1 MAADATGGRAHT
13 ARAVAVPARI
23 RVRACVFEYRSGD
36 AGLNQSTFCLLCIFA
51 KFGMLCKPSSRDSTP
66 KFELGPTLSISVR
79 SFSCAPRGARGA
91 TAECARAVSLGAPP
105 DPGGVPGQAGAGR
118 TPAERE
124 ERAGRGAAGAPRTTR
139 RRRAPCA
146 AHSGWQKRGEA
157 DFLVRLPR
165 VGVFSRVPACGGA
178 DTCGRLGQK
187 DRLGSLGRAR
197 NGGLARVCR
206 AHWLERR

>member
-1 MAADATGGRAHT
+1 MHVCKIWHALQTLFEGFNPKVRARSDPQHFRALFFLRAARRTRRHSGVCEGGVARRT
-13 ARAVAVPARI
+13 ARPWR
-23 RVRACVFEYRSGD
+23 RA
-36 AGLNQSTFCLLCIFA
+36 
-51 KFGMLCKPSSRDSTP
+51 
-66 KFELGPTLSISVR
+66 
-79 SFSCAPRGARGA
+79 
-91 TAECARAVSLGAPP
+91 
-105 DPGGVPGQAGAGR
+105 
-118 TPAERE
+118 
-124 ERAGRGAAGAPRTTR
+124 RAGRGRTDPGREGGACGERRRRRTTR

-178 DTCGRLGQK
+178 DTRGRLGQK